1 MASFGSIGYA
11 LTTSAA
17 WGASNFLGG
26 FSSRRANFF
35 LLSTISHF
43 AGLVCLFLVA
53 TGSHAPMPSQHAV
66 RWSLV
71 AGVAGGLALAILY
84 GALSCGRMGLVSPV
98 AAVLSVS
105 IPVLVT
111 IPREGSLGSLR
122 LLGFAFA
129 VLGVSLIGRTKD
141 RTDRKALGM
150 ATLAGCGFA
159 AYALAIKH
167 AGAGSAMW
175 IEAHSR
181 LAALFVTAAITV
193 GFRKVRDFHPRA
205 GLWAAMAGL
214 LDVSGSVAFVRA
226 SQLGRLDTVVV
237 LSSLYPAVTALLAIV
252 LLRERVSSW
261 KAVGV
266 CLAIIA
272 VPLIASQ

>member
-1 MASFGSIGYA
+1 MSSFGSIGFS

-26 FSSRRANFF
+26 YSSRRANPF

-43 AGLVCLFLVA
+43 AGLVCLFFIA
-53 TGSHAPMPSQHAV
+53 TGSRAPMPSKYALG
-66 RWSLV
+66 WSLV
-71 AGVAGGLALAILY
+71 AGIAGGLALAILY
-84 GALSCGRMGLVSPV
+84 GALSSGRMGLVSPV

-105 IPVLVT
+105 IPALLT
-111 IPREGSLGSLR
+111 LAREGSPGVLR
-122 LLGFAFA
+122 LLGFVFA

-150 ATLAGCGFA
+150 AILAGCGFA
-159 AYALAIKH
+159 AYALSIKH

-175 IEAHSR
+175 IEVHSR

-205 GLWAAMAGL
+205 GLWAATAGL

-237 LSSLYPAVTALLAIV
+237 LSSLYPAVTVLLAIA
-252 LLRERVSSW
+252 LLRERVTSW

-266 CLAIIA
+266 CLCIIS
-272 VPLIASQ
+272 VPLIVGH